1 MTLVDAPIFVVGAP
15 RSGTTLTASILGRH
29 AAILSLG
36 ETHFYEDIWSRRR
49 SLGDLS
55 QPAMVEQAVD
65 RAMTLFGRFNFPAA
79 QSVVAATLT
88 PPALVARTLASGSG
102 YAALYQAFMGS
113 LTEAAGCQRWC
124 DDTPKHLF
132 YLPAIFEHFPRAQV
146 IACVRDP
153 RDFLCSYQNY
163 WRRSTES
170 ERVRA
175 LYHPI
180 LTSLVWRASANAI
193 LKYRAQ
199 FDASRLHVLFYE
211 SLVTDPE
218 TTVRNLCHFLEISWS
233 PALLAVD
240 SQNSSFAGAG
250 IGIYT
255 TSVGRW
261 RTCLAPAELWWG
273 QRLAGSGLTAFGYR
287 PEAVRAP
294 AHALA
299 AVALSTPLALG
310 RALAVNRHKRGP
322 LGPYLARRLATLVG
336 R

>member
-1 MTLVDAPIFVVGAP
+1 MTKADAPIFVVGAP
-15 RSGTTLTASILGRH
+15 RSGTTLTAAVLGRH
-29 AAILSLG
+29 PAILSLG
-36 ETHFYEDIWSRRR
+36 ETHFYEDVWSRRR
-49 SLGDLS
+49 SLGDLR
-55 QPAMVEQAVD
+55 QPATVDQAVD
-65 RAMTLFGRFNFPAA
+65 RVMTLFGRFNFPAA

-88 PPALVARTLASGSG
+88 PPALAARTLTLGGG
-102 YAALYQAFMGS
+102 YAALYQAFMGL
-113 LTEAAGCQRWC
+113 LTQAADRQRCC

-132 YLPAIFEHFPRAQV
+132 YLPTIFEHFPRAQV

-153 RDFLCSYQNY
+153 RDFLCSYRNY

-193 LKYRAQ
+193 LQYQAQ
-199 FDASRLHVLFYE
+199 FDASRLHVLIYE
-211 SLVTDPE
+211 SLVTAPE
-218 TTVRNLCHFLEISWS
+218 TTVRGLCNFLDIPWS
-233 PALLAVD
+233 QTLLAVD
-240 SQNSSFAGAG
+240 SHNSSFAGAG
-250 IGIYT
+250 PGIYT

-261 RTCLAPAELWWG
+261 RDCLAPAELWWG
-273 QRLAGSGLTAFGYR
+273 QRLAGSSLTAFGYR
-287 PEAVRAP
+287 PEVVRAP

-310 RALAVNRHKRGP
+310 RALAANRHKRGP
-322 LGPYLARRLATLVG
+322 LGLYLARRLATLVG